1 MARDPSSDS
10 KVELVERL
18 EDLPEE
24 PPDAEYVVVDVITST
39 TTVVYLLDSGAR
51 SVVPFADRDAAL
63 EFGERDDALVLGEE
77 GGLPVDGFD
86 GVPMPSVVDDLDVEG
101 RDVGL
106 YTTNG
111 TRAVDRVGRSEGV
124 YAASTVNA
132 AAVADEL
139 RGGDEVWLVAAGR
152 MSTPAP
158 EDTAGARLIRMHLDG
173 GPAEDDLVELRRS
186 IEESSTAE
194 WIRDLGLG
202 DDLEIVY
209 DFDSTETVP
218 KLEDGAFVSS

>member
-1 MARDPSSDS
+1 MQDVNVVD
-10 KVELVERL
+10 RL
-18 EDLPEE
+18 EDLPDD
-24 PPDAEYVVVDVITST
+24 PPEADYAVVDVITST

-86 GVPMPSVVDDLDVEG
+86 GVPIPSVVDGLEVEG

-111 TRAVDRVGRSEGV
+111 TRAVDRIGRSDDV

-139 RGGDEVWLVAAGR
+139 GGSAEVWLVAAGR

-158 EDTAGARLIRMHLDG
+158 EDTAGARLVEMHLDG
-173 GPAEDDLVELRRS
+173 GPSEADLADLRRS

-194 WIRDLGLG
+194 WIRELGLG
-202 DDLEIVY
+202 DDLEVVY
-209 DFDSTETVP
+209 DFDSTDTVP
-218 KLEDGAFVSS
+218 RLVDGSFVHR

>member
-1 MARDPSSDS
+1 MSE
-10 KVELVERL
+10 VNVVERL
-18 EDLPEE
+18 EDLPEQ
-24 PPDAEYVVVDVITST
+24 PPEAEYVVVDVITST

-51 SVVPFADRDAAL
+51 RVVPFADRDSAL
-63 EFGERDDALVLGEE
+63 EFGGRDDALVLGEE

-139 RGGDEVWLVAAGR
+139 RGDGDVWLVAAGR

-158 EDTAGARLIRMHLDG
+158 EDTAGARLIQMHLDG
-173 GPAEDDLVELRRS
+173 GPGDDDLVDLRRS

-202 DDLEIVY
+202 DDLEMVY
-209 DFDSTETVP
+209 DFDSTGTVP
-218 KLEDGAFVSS
+218 KLEDGAFVRC